1 MSNLKMIAEFKND
14 YKLEAVDS
22 NSTSSGGLVSNLKMI
37 TLWKSGCGIE
47 KCSSINGGYGLDT
60 SADCTIKQQHLN
72 T

>member
-1 MSNLKMIAEFKND
+1 MSDLKMIAD